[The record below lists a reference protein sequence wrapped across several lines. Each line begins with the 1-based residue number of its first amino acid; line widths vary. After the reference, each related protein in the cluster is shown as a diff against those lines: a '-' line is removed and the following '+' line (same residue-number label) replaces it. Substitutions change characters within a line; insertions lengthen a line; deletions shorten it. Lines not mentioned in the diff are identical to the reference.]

1 MIIRLSYASLDFLA
15 CVRVDILLLF
25 LCLINTVSSFKM
37 SELPLE
43 VASDSHIQVNSFP
56 GGSQVTFRIILFCF
70 SVSVVWGLPL

>member
-1 MIIRLSYASLDFLA
+1 MPVFFVL
-15 CVRVDILLLF
+15 VDTLLLL
-25 LCLINTVSSFKM
+25 LCLVNTVSSFKM

-56 GGSQVTFRIILFCF
+56 GGSQVVFKITLFCF